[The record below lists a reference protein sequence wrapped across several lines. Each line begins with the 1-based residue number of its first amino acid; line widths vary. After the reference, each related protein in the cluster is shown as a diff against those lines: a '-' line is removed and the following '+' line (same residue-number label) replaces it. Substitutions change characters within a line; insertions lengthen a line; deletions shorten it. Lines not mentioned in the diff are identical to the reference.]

1 MPLCHLLERR
11 LVNDE
16 EWQYRSSL
24 AERAVSC
31 KASQSTFF
39 MINIIHGF
47 SSDVCMRN
55 FVHGDLFRY
64 FLMI

>member
-1 MPLCHLLERR
+1 MPPCHLPERR
-11 LVNDE
+11 LVNEE

-39 MINIIHGF
+39 MISIIHADAVLAIF
-47 SSDVCMRN
+47 CPAT
-55 FVHGDLFRY
+55 
-64 FLMI
+64 